1 MNEKGQE
8 GFVDPNPFNSRT
20 NAVNS
25 IKEEAGMEG
34 ANEEYVE
41 EDMPEIRLK
50 QGKDGQVDGYEVE
63 PRRGTTVLPKGMR
76 TREESVE
83 NNEMRPS
90 DNVLEKEKAAVP
102 RLVRRVNGSG
112 TNTDVATRSVVG
124 ERQEVQRQERDE
136 TPIMAREG
144 NENRVGKERQGS
156 VTMEGKGGMSAGESR
171 ELEELR
177 RERAKVRFS
186 SISVEENE
194 ILQADFLLTNPI

>member
-1 MNEKGQE
+1 LNEKGQE
-8 GFVDPNPFNSRT
+8 GFVDPNPFNSRA
-20 NAVNS
+20 NGVNT
-25 IKEEAGMEG
+25 IKEEAGVEG

-76 TREESVE
+76 TREDSVE
-83 NNEMRPS
+83 DNEMRPS
-90 DNVLEKEKAAVP
+90 EKVVEKGKAAVP

-112 TNTDVATRSVVG
+112 TTTDVATRSVVG

-136 TPIMAREG
+136 TPILAREG
-144 NENRVGKERQGS
+144 NENRVGKERPGS
-156 VTMEGKGGMSAGESR
+156 VMMEGKGGMSAGER
-171 ELEELR
+171 KELEQLR

-186 SISVEENE
+186 SISVEESE
-194 ILQADFLLTNPI
+194 ILGG